1 MNAVHPVAPED
12 VMAYLDGELPAAQAR
27 DIEAHLAGCD
37 ACRELLSDLREGS
50 TRMREWQVE
59 EPPQSL
65 VSPPSRQPIASDR
78 PAPWRFRA
86 WTWGT
91 RAPLLAGA
99 AAVVVIAA
107 IPLLQP
113 ALTPAPAELASRA
126 ISADAIAPSSEEN
139 RLPEPQRF
147 AGDAADRVR
156 IPVAAQAAPRQAA
169 PAQAP
174 TGARIVRTAT
184 LRLVAANFDRIRP
197 AVDRILQNIGG
208 FAGALT
214 ASNRPGEPRS
224 ISGTLRIPS
233 SRFDA
238 AIAELRQ
245 LGRVTEESQNA
256 EDVTSTVADLDARL
270 SNSRVTERRLTE
282 VLERRTGGV
291 ADVLEVEREI
301 ARVRGEIEQM
311 EAQRKQ
317 LDRRIE
323 YATLT
328 MEIVEERAAAVNLGP
343 VPIPTRL
350 RLAIADGIASAATS
364 MLAVT
369 LLLLRRGPALLLWAL
384 LLAPPVWWMLRRRSA

>member
-1 MNAVHPVAPED
+1 MNVVHPAAPED
-12 VMAYLDGELPAAQAR
+12 VMAYLDGELPAARAR

-37 ACRELLSDLREGS
+37 ACRQLVSELREGS
-50 TRMREWQVE
+50 TRMREWHVE
-59 EPPQSL
+59 EPPPSL
-65 VSPPSRQPIASDR
+65 VPRPSRRPIASIR

-91 RAPLLAGA
+91 GAPLLAGA

-107 IPLLQP
+107 IPLLRPSPKPVLSASSREVPETLVPGQH
-113 ALTPAPAELASRA
+113 LAA
-126 ISADAIAPSSEEN
+126 
-139 RLPEPQRF
+139 QGF
-147 AGDAADRVR
+147 AGDPNAAPMRVGGQIDQAGDRVR
-156 IPVAAQAAPRQAA
+156 ASDRS
-169 PAQAP
+169 
-174 TGARIVRTAT
+174 RIVRTAT

-197 AVDRILQNIGG
+197 AVDRILENIGG

-214 ASNRPGEPRS
+214 ASNRPGAPRS
-224 ISGTLRIPS
+224 INGTLRIPS

-238 AIAELRQ
+238 ALAELRQ

-256 EDVTSTVADLDARL
+256 EDVTATVADLDARL
-270 SNSRVTERRLTE
+270 SNSRVIEKRLTE
-282 VLERRTGGV
+282 VLQSRTGDVG
-291 ADVLEVEREI
+291 DVLEVEREI

-311 EAQRKQ
+311 EAERKQ

-328 MEIVEERAAAVNLGP
+328 LEIVEERAAAVNLGP

-364 MLAVT
+364 TLAVT
-369 LLLLRRGPALLLWAL
+369 LMLLRTGPALLLWAL
-384 LLAPPVWWMLRRRSA
+384 ILAPPVWWMLRRRSA

>member
-12 VMAYLDGELPAAQAR
+12 VMAYLDGDLPAAQSR

-37 ACRELLSDLREGS
+37 SCRQLVSELREGS
-50 TRMREWQVE
+50 TRMRDWQVD
-59 EPPQSL
+59 EPPHSL
-65 VSPPSRQPIASDR
+65 VSPPFRRPLAPER
-78 PAPWRFRA
+78 PAPSRLRV
-86 WTWGT
+86 WTWAT
-91 RAPLLAGA
+91 RPRLLAGA

-107 IPLLQP
+107 IPLLRP
-113 ALTPAPAELASRA
+113 TPKPVVVAGSREIPETIVDAPGDRLRRAQGFAGGDANAAPMKVGGQIDPASRVE
-126 ISADAIAPSSEEN
+126 SADRP
-139 RLPEPQRF
+139 
-147 AGDAADRVR
+147 
-156 IPVAAQAAPRQAA
+156 
-169 PAQAP
+169 
-174 TGARIVRTAT
+174 RIVRTAT
-184 LRLVAANFDRIRP
+184 LRLVAGNFDRIRP

-214 ASNRPGEPRS
+214 ASNRPGAPRS
-224 ISGTLRIPS
+224 INGTLRIPS

-238 AIAELRQ
+238 ALAELRQ

-256 EDVTSTVADLDARL
+256 EDVTATVADLDVRL
-270 SNSRVTERRLTE
+270 SNSRVIEKRLTE
-282 VLERRTGGV
+282 VLQSRTGNVG
-291 ADVLEVEREI
+291 DVLEVEREI

-311 EAQRKQ
+311 EAERKQ

-328 MEIVEERAAAVNLGP
+328 LEIVEERAAAVNLGP

-369 LLLLRRGPALLLWAL
+369 LLILRRGPALLLWAL
-384 LLAPPVWWMLRRRSA
+384 LLAPPMWWMLRRRSALKRT

>member
-12 VMAYLDGELPAAQAR
+12 VMAYLDDELSAAQAR
-27 DIEAHLAGCD
+27 DIKAHLAACD
-37 ACRELLSDLREGS
+37 ACRQLVSELREGS

-59 EPPQSL
+59 EPPPSL
-65 VSPPSRQPIASDR
+65 LPPPSRRPIASKR

-91 RAPLLAGA
+91 RTPLLAGA

-107 IPLLQP
+107 IPLLRP
-113 ALTPAPAELASRA
+113 SPKPVLSASSREVPETLVPTQQ
-126 ISADAIAPSSEEN
+126 IAG
-139 RLPEPQRF
+139 QGF
-147 AGDAADRVR
+147 AGGNAN
-156 IPVAAQAAPRQAA
+156 AAPMRVGGQIDQAGDRLRA
-169 PAQAP
+169 SDRS
-174 TGARIVRTAT
+174 RIVRTAT

-197 AVDRILQNIGG
+197 AVDRILENIGG

-214 ASNRPGEPRS
+214 ASNRPGAPRS
-224 ISGTLRIPS
+224 INGTLRIPS

-238 AIAELRQ
+238 ALAELRQ

-256 EDVTSTVADLDARL
+256 EDVTATVADLDARL
-270 SNSRVTERRLTE
+270 SNSRVIEKRLTE
-282 VLERRTGGV
+282 VLQSRTGNVG
-291 ADVLEVEREI
+291 DVLEVEREI

-311 EAQRKQ
+311 EAERKQ
-317 LDRRIE
+317 LERRIE

-328 MEIVEERAAAVNLGP
+328 LEIVEERAAALNLGP

-369 LLLLRRGPALLLWAL
+369 LMLLRTGPALLLWAL
-384 LLAPPVWWMLRRRSA
+384 ILAPPVWWMLRRRSA

>member
-1 MNAVHPVAPED
+1 MNAVHPVTPEN

-37 ACRELLSDLREGS
+37 GCRELLSELREGS
-50 TRMREWQVE
+50 TRMREWHVDG
-59 EPPQSL
+59 PPHSL
-65 VSPPSRQPIASDR
+65 VAPPFRRPLPPER
-78 PAPWRFRA
+78 PAPSRLRV
-86 WTWGT
+86 WTWAT
-91 RAPLLAGA
+91 RPRLLAGA

-107 IPLLQP
+107 IPLLRP
-113 ALTPAPAELASRA
+113 TPKPVVAAGSREMPETTVDSPGDRLRARGFAGGNANAAPMRVGGQIDPASRVE
-126 ISADAIAPSSEEN
+126 SADRP
-139 RLPEPQRF
+139 
-147 AGDAADRVR
+147 
-156 IPVAAQAAPRQAA
+156 
-169 PAQAP
+169 
-174 TGARIVRTAT
+174 RIVRTAT
-184 LRLVAANFDRIRP
+184 LRLVAGNFDRIRP

-214 ASNRPGEPRS
+214 ASNRPGAPRS
-224 ISGTLRIPS
+224 INGTLRIPS

-238 AIAELRQ
+238 ALAELRQ

-256 EDVTSTVADLDARL
+256 EDVTATVADLDVRL
-270 SNSRVTERRLTE
+270 SNSRVIEKRLTE
-282 VLERRTGGV
+282 VLQSRTGDVG
-291 ADVLEVEREI
+291 DVLEVEREI

-311 EAQRKQ
+311 EAERKQ

-328 MEIVEERAAAVNLGP
+328 LEIVEERAAAVNLGP

-369 LLLLRRGPALLLWAL
+369 LLILRRGPALLLWAL
-384 LLAPPVWWMLRRRSA
+384 LLAPPVWWMLRRRSALKRT

>member
-12 VMAYLDGELPAAQAR
+12 VMAYFDGELPAAQGR
-27 DIEAHLAGCD
+27 DIEAHLVSCD
-37 ACRELLSDLREGS
+37 ACRGLLSELREGS
-50 TRMREWQVE
+50 TRMRDWQVE
-59 EPPQSL
+59 EPPHSL
-65 VSPPSRQPIASDR
+65 VSPPSRRPIASKR
-78 PAPWRFRA
+78 QTGIPWPRA
-86 WTWGT
+86 WTWAT

-113 ALTPAPAELASRA
+113 SSKPAVMASASREKPET
-126 ISADAIAPSSEEN
+126 IADFPGQQIAA
-139 RLPEPQRF
+139 QGF
-147 AGDAADRVR
+147 AGSGAN
-156 IPVAAQAAPRQAA
+156 AAPMRAA
-169 PAQAP
+169 TQIDQVRRAQTP
-174 TGARIVRTAT
+174 DGPRIVRTAT

-208 FAGALT
+208 FAGTLT

-233 SRFDA
+233 FRFDA
-238 AIAELRQ
+238 ALAELRQ

-256 EDVTSTVADLDARL
+256 EDVTATVADLDARL
-270 SNSRVTERRLTE
+270 SNARVTEKRLTE
-282 VLERRTGGV
+282 VLQRRTGDVG
-291 ADVLEVEREI
+291 DVLEVEREI

-328 MEIVEERAAAVNLGP
+328 LEIVEERAAAVNLGP

-350 RLAIADGIASAATS
+350 RLAIADGIAAAATS

-369 LLLLRRGPALLLWAL
+369 LLFLRRGPALLLWAVL
-384 LLAPPVWWMLRRRSA
+384 LGPPLWLMLRRRSA